1 MKPTDLAALT
11 TKLLQDTDACPTAP
25 LTDVAC
31 AIADQFEDALAAL
44 VARLQATSDAKQT
57 SGIAQL
63 IDLAAQLV
71 SVEAA
76 RLGMSL
82 DDLNE
87 SIKSTA
93 KDRGVVAVREI
104 DARHFDDAS
113 RRVSVSNP
121 RGDSV
126 AAGRARVRLKLN
138 AFTYISTQMQPE
150 SRAGIFSVEP
160 RRKGWRFA
168 KIIKTA
174 FYTETGE
181 PSRSVVGFVEAG
193 TGLMWKAATFKAPA
207 LNFPRGCI
215 FTLPDDW
222 ECDGSFDTL
231 TAPISLEVK

>member
-1 MKPTDLAALT
+1 MKPADLAAIT
-11 TKLLQDTDACPTAP
+11 TKLLQDPDACPTAP

-57 SGIAQL
+57 SGIAEL
-63 IDLAAQLV
+63 IDLA
-71 SVEAA
+71 
-76 RLGMSL
+76 
-82 DDLNE
+82 
-87 SIKSTA
+87 SIAETLMISN
-93 KDRGVVAVREI
+93 G
-104 DARHFDDAS
+104 DA
-113 RRVSVSNP
+113 
-121 RGDSV
+121 V
-126 AAGRARVRLKLN
+126 AAGRARIRLKLGAIN
-138 AFTYISTQMQPE
+138 YVSTC
-150 SRAGIFSVEP
+150 AGVGTKSTIYSVEP

-174 FYTETGE
+174 FYNVRMQDDGTETGE
-181 PSRSVVGFVEAG
+181 PTRRVVGFVEAG
-193 TGLMWKAATFKAPA
+193 TGLMWKAASFKAPA